1 MRTSARQSVPVSTV
15 AEFDVTGPVVEWR
28 GPAPHHF
35 VVVDGEPADLVHEL
49 AREVTYGW
57 GMVPVRLRIGATT
70 STTSLWPRH
79 GGYRKDPSA
88 PHTSQARRGSLHRGR
103 VEVLGQ
109 A

>member
-1 MRTSARQSVPVSTV
+1 MRTV

-35 VVVDGEPADLVHEL
+35 VEVAGEPADLVHEL

-57 GMVPVRLRIGATT
+57 GMVPVRVRVGATS
-70 STTSLWPRH
+70 STTSLWPRQ
-79 GGYRKDPSA
+79 GGYVVPLKA
-88 PHTSQARRGSLHRGR
+88 ALRRSERVALGDVVTVH

>member
-1 MRTSARQSVPVSTV
+1 MRTV

-35 VVVDGEPADLVHEL
+35 VEVAGEPADLVHEL

-57 GMVPVRLRIGATT
+57 GMVPVRVRIGATS
-70 STTSLWPRH
+70 STTALWPRQ
-79 GGYRKDPSA
+79 GGYVVPLKA
-88 PHTSQARRGSLHRGR
+88 ALRRSERVELGDVVTVH